1 MKQKTALQELI
12 DFLEPE
18 LKMYN
23 FLQLPAYEKAKSLLE
38 KEKNKI
44 IDFGLK
50 VKWNKAVAKN
60 IQMKSKLELFSNYR
74 ENPENIDVNGELIF
88 TFKVNSW
95 FSSSMMWNVIYDDDI
110 NYLNYDD
117 LIELYYVCKDRVKLC
132 DVNIVQVET
141 D

>member
-50 VKWNKAVAKN
+50 VKNEAGVEAYVEILKTYE
-60 IQMKSKLELFSNYR
+60 STFSDSN
-74 ENPENIDVNGELIF
+74 
-88 TFKVNSW
+88 
-95 FSSSMMWNVIYDDDI
+95 
-110 NYLNYDD
+110 
-117 LIELYYVCKDRVKLC
+117 
-132 DVNIVQVET
+132 
-141 D
+141 